1 MMCNVDCNMEKITAS
16 AAAQHFKVTSQTIRR
31 WIQLE
36 KLTGYKSNGQW
47 YVEIDKESH
56 ATDVQQN
63 NKDIATQQLQDEVK
77 HLRQLLDERGN
88 EVKELHQII
97 AMEQKSIQQLTKQN
111 QLLLEDKSHP
121 WWKRIFHR

>member
-1 MMCNVDCNMEKITAS
+1 MNNITAS
-16 AAAQHFKVTSQTIRR
+16 EAAQHFKVTSQTIRR
-31 WIQLE
+31 WIQLG

-121 WWKRIFHR
+121 WWKRIFRR